1 MEKKRL
7 GRGLNDISDIFLS
20 TRKDKKKLEE
30 FSSEKLRDATCES
43 CARIISDSNKPPKC
57 KIFTFENKK
66 YGVRFMD
73 TISLTSGSYCKYF
86 EPVLKENADSRFG
99 MKGTFKNTAEIN
111 CEVEENVIVR
121 KNIAYPNT
129 PYAQQDILNSLY
141 RHLEENFSLKRIE
154 LTKTDRISQPG
165 MKKNIEERVTI
176 YIYGDLR
183 NP

>member
-1 MEKKRL
+1 MEKKIL
-7 GRGLNDISDIFLS
+7 GRELEDISEIFLS

-43 CARIISDSNKPPKC
+43 CACIISNSNKAPKC

-66 YGVRFMD
+66 YGVRYMD

-86 EPVLKENADSRFG
+86 EPVFKENADSRFG
-99 MKGTFKNTAEIN
+99 VQGTSENTTEID
-111 CEVEENVIVR
+111 CKIEENVIVR

-129 PYAQQDILNSLY
+129 PYAQQDILNSLT
-141 RHLEENFSLKRIE
+141 RHLEENYSVNRVE
-154 LTKTDRISQPG
+154 LSKTDRISQPG
-165 MKKNIEERVTI
+165 MKKSIEERIAI
-176 YIYGDLR
+176 YIYGGFR